1 MSEALRLS
9 SAPLTNFKKIKC
21 SINQYWVSCSS
32 CLMQAL
38 LLENLHYYRSARRSA
53 ITHRRKWYCKGFKKK
68 HSGIMHTDV
77 WNVTPHAT
85 YLEAM
90 LLKRGKHAHKE
101 NTAGIRSMMC
111 FIASWSTCV
120 IYKTCQTCCWN
131 VCNYKKFRSHC
142 MCDRTCWWDALWHLH
157 NFCGSKARD
166 QEIWRSSISQAT
178 ICCKCYKVL
187 ATGQPV
193 TMPGT
198 HKLASKLPAKAVQK
212 ITFTEWM
219 PH

>member
-1 MSEALRLS
+1 MWHHM
-9 SAPLTNFKKIKC
+9 PLTWKLC
-21 SINQYWVSCSS
+21 YWNEENMHARKTPQAYEAWCASLPPEAHVSST
-32 CLMQAL
+32 
-38 LLENLHYYRSARRSA
+38 RP
-53 ITHRRKWYCKGFKKK
+53 
-68 HSGIMHTDV
+68 V
-77 WNVTPHAT
+77 
-85 YLEAM
+85 
-90 LLKRGKHAHKE
+90 KRA
-101 NTAGIRSMMC
+101 AG
-111 FIASWSTCV
+111 TCAKQCAV
-120 IYKTCQTCCWN
+120 S
-131 VCNYKKFRSHC
+131 KKFRSHC
-142 MCDRTCWWDALWHLH
+142 MCDRSCWWDALWHLH

>member
-1 MSEALRLS
+1 
-9 SAPLTNFKKIKC
+9 
-21 SINQYWVSCSS
+21 
-32 CLMQAL
+32 
-38 LLENLHYYRSARRSA
+38 
-53 ITHRRKWYCKGFKKK
+53 
-68 HSGIMHTDV
+68 MHTDV
-77 WNVTPHAT
+77 WNVTPHAN

-90 LLKRGKHAHKE
+90 LLKRGNHARKE
-101 NTAGIRSMMC
+101 NAAGIRSMMC

-131 VCNYKKFRSHC
+131 VCKAVCSLDKKFRSQRV
-142 MCDRTCWWDALWHLH
+142 CDQTCWWDALRPLH

-166 QEIWRSSISQAT
+166 QEIWCSSISQALS
-178 ICCKCYKVL
+178 CHKCYKVL

-193 TMPGT
+193 TLPGT
-198 HKLASKLPAKAVQK
+198 HKLASELPGKAVQK